1 MEWIDFD
8 EIFASIAHL
17 ESVCVL
23 LAIANHLNFK
33 LYQIDVKSAFLNEIL
48 QEEIYIKQF
57 KGFTN
62 HLFPDHMYMLKKAF
76 YDLVQVP
83 QAWYEQLTKYLLDNS
98 FKKRQADR
106 TLFIR
111 KHDRHLLI
119 AQIYVDCI
127 TFEATS
133 DSFSYKFA
141 KEMKFE
147 FEMSMISK
155 LNFFTSIQ
163 IKQSE
168 NVNFN
173 SQFKYVRDMVKK
185 FNI

>member
-62 HLFPDHMYMLKKAF
+62 NLFPDHMYMLKKAF

-83 QAWYEQLTKYLLDNS
+83 RAWYEQLTKYLLDNS

-141 KEMKFE
+141 KKMKFE